1 MRYLCGYR
9 NVINKA
15 IKLNQEG
22 VDTPLAIETS
32 GHAAFRENDF
42 LDDGAYVI
50 AKILMLLPQLKA
62 ENRQLSDLI
71 SDLQQ
76 PVETQEIR
84 FKINLADYRPYG
96 EQVITDLGEFVAATA
111 DFDTDTDNEE
121 GIRVNLTG
129 DYGEG
134 WFLLR
139 MSLHEP
145 LLVLQVENDVLGKN
159 HLVFQRLATFFK
171 RYQPLDKSALEKLL
185 Q

>member
-1 MRYLCGYR
+1 M
-9 NVINKA
+9 
-15 IKLNQEG
+15 
-22 VDTPLAIETS
+22 
-32 GHAAFRENDF
+32 
-42 LDDGAYVI
+42 
-50 AKILMLLPQLKA
+50 
-62 ENRQLSDLI
+62 
-71 SDLQQ
+71 QQ

-96 EQVITDLGEFVAATA
+96 EQVIQDLEAFVTATA

-129 DYGEG
+129 DYGQG

-159 HLVFQRLATFFK
+159 HLVFETLATFFNQF
-171 RYQPLDKSALEKLL
+171 QPLDKSALAKMLK
-185 Q
+185 